1 MIPDRQSSIF
11 QFGISRFTFADKE
24 KTTGHAAD
32 AAVRQAVR
40 EQRGIHLQ
48 RRQGTGAIGFSVQLK
63 TRSPLLVH
71 RFTGTNVGLGYL
83 EVVWI
88 VLANHPPWMVS

>member
-1 MIPDRQSSIF
+1 MIRDRQIF
-11 QFGISRFTFADKE
+11 IFRLGISFFSLADKE

-48 RRQGTGAIGFSVQLK
+48 RRQGTRAIGFSVQ
-63 TRSPLLVH
+63 
-71 RFTGTNVGLGYL
+71 F
-83 EVVWI
+83 
-88 VLANHPPWMVS
+88 